1 MSQFDREFLNL
12 GLRGDLA
19 TFIRRSFQT
28 VEPGQEYQD
37 SQHIHAIAW
46 RLEQCLRGD
55 IKRLIITLPP
65 RHLKSICASV
75 AFPAWVLGQD
85 PGKRI
90 ICASY
95 SNELAEK
102 HARDCRAVMERAWY
116 REAFPETRL
125 DPSKTAAMDFA
136 TTARG
141 FRFTTS
147 VGGTL
152 TGRGGN
158 IILVDD
164 PLKAG
169 DATSDAERGRVN
181 DWFGSTLFSRLD
193 NKAEDCIIIVMQRL
207 HVDDLVGHLLK
218 SSDSWTHLNLPATAV
233 DFERIDLGDGRVF
246 ERDPGEVLCP
256 AREPKE
262 SLEDIKQMIGSYRF
276 SAQYQQNPIPIEGNL
291 IKWKWFQTYPQPLA
305 QQSGDFVTQSWDTA
319 SKAGKFN
326 DYSVCTT
333 WLRRGNDHHLHDVR
347 RERLVYPE
355 LKRRVAQLAGRYH
368 PDAVLIEDRSS
379 GTQLIQDLRE
389 DGTVRPIAIN
399 PEADKFTR
407 MFLQAAKLEA
417 GNVFIPEQAPWLGDF
432 RDEIRQFPDGR
443 HDDQV
448 DSMSQYLAWSVASNI
463 DFATQSVV
471 NESQFSQAL
480 DLEFGAQAWDQG
492 LDLMEPF

>member
-1 MSQFDREFLNL
+1 VPAGRHQALDHH
-12 GLRGDLA
+12 
-19 TFIRRSFQT
+19 
-28 VEPGQEYQD
+28 PEYQD

-102 HARDCRAVMERAWY
+102 HARDCRAVMNCAWY
-116 REAFPETRL
+116 REAFPDTRL
-125 DPSKTAAMDFA
+125 DPNKNAALEFA
-136 TTARG
+136 TTDRG
-141 FRFTTS
+141 FRLTTS

-158 IILVDD
+158 LILVDD
-164 PLKAG
+164 PLKAD

-207 HVDDLVGHLLK
+207 HVDDL
-218 SSDSWTHLNLPATAV
+218 
-233 DFERIDLGDGRVF
+233 
-246 ERDPGEVLCP
+246 DPGEVLCP

-291 IKWKWFQTYPQPLA
+291 IKWEWFQTYPQRPER
-305 QQSGDFVTQSWDTA
+305 QPGDIVTQSWDTA

-333 WLRRGNDHHLHDVR
+333 WLRRGTDHYLIDDR
-347 RERLVYPE
+347 RERLVYPD
-355 LKRRVAQLAGRYH
+355 LKRFAIQLARRDN

-379 GTQLIQDLRE
+379 GTQLIQDLR
-389 DGTVRPIAIN
+389 DGGIVRPIAIN

-417 GNVFIPEQAPWLGDF
+417 GSVHIPEQAPWLEDF
-432 RDEIRQFPDGR
+432 SNEIRQFPDGR

-448 DSMSQYLAWSVASNI
+448 DSMSQYLAWSVARNI

-471 NESQFSQAL
+471 NESQFSQAW
-480 DLEFGAQAWDQG
+480 DLEFGTQTWDLG
-492 LDLMEPF
+492 LDPMDTF